1 MSYDRNIGNAA
12 THLFWNEE
20 DNYYCYYKIC
30 AYRRGTKDEERGGVA
45 KNKKAEYKNDWRDS
59 F

>member
-12 THLFWNEE
+12 THLFWNE
-20 DNYYCYYKIC
+20 DNYYCYCKIY
-30 AYRRGTKDEERGGVA
+30 AYRRGAKDEERGVA
-45 KNKKAEYKNDWRDS
+45 KNKKAEYENDWRDS